1 MSKYTQNFPN
11 LSTYDFD
18 TIMCQLR
25 QVCGADPSGLINAQF
40 LSRPTTAK
48 DIAQLFYCTYY
59 IMQGSENLQNQY
71 VELYNFV
78 KDFFTNLDLQEEVNN
93 KINNMIEDGTFA
105 NVITPLISQYATPHF
120 VESEEEMTNHSYI
133 YVLNSSGNVWTWN
146 GSDFI
151 DTGVQYIGGIQNILR
166 NYGVLPT
173 GNNLNTIAQNS
184 AYILIDT
191 NDYENSPIRLGTLIT
206 YVFSTNLSTQ
216 FAYDFTFGYSFYRRK
231 VSNQWQDW
239 KRVDMSYIGT
249 TLDDL
254 NNAETMSLYIVDQD
268 IPNKPEDGTFFVYTY
283 GTTTGAKMQYAVNF
297 QTGKTYLRVY
307 SISQNKWL
315 EWYENSFLNGSL
327 SYVGFLSTSD
337 NIDDLGQNTIYIN
350 DPSST
355 PNIGLPENGAGY
367 IVTVGSPTVK
377 IQLFIR
383 TSNGRQYV
391 RYLGAETWSDWI
403 NNTSL
408 YMGASLTNCNFAL
421 ANSFY
426 ILNPGEVDNLPIEQ
440 TGFLF
445 TFGTDSAAKIQ
456 FYILYSTG
464 DVYFRHT
471 VTPFTD
477 KNYSAWVKY
486 DGSNIGFKTTAKMFS
501 IGNSILN
508 GSVWINE
515 SYNHLSNYGN
525 APYSV
530 IANALQIPEENVDN
544 TLLSSTGLLYDAGSG
559 NFLTNIKNT
568 DLSEYDVLLTHLW
581 TRDLDS
587 TFPLGSISSTAD
599 DGSLAGAVVSLINYI
614 KTSNGMCQLIL
625 VGIPPVS
632 TTISGDS
639 VFSGTYPNGYSIS
652 QCNTLMHELAE
663 KYHFTFV
670 DWEDLNL
677 SYYYQNYTD
686 GSNVH
691 ANNED
696 TYRVMGAYLAG
707 KATSQLTF

>member
-1 MSKYTQNFPN
+1 MSKYTENFPN

-59 IMQGSENLQNQY
+59 IMQGSENLQKQY
-71 VELYNFV
+71 VELYTFV

-93 KINNMIEDGTFA
+93 KLDIMIEDGTFE

-133 YVLNSSGNVWTWN
+133 YVLNSTGNVWTWN
-146 GSDFI
+146 GSEFI

-173 GNNLNTIAQNS
+173 GNDLNTIAQNS

-191 NDYENSPIRLGTLIT
+191 NKYENSPIRLGTLIT

-231 VSNQWQDW
+231 VSNKWQDW
-239 KRVDMSYIGT
+239 KRVDMCYIGT

-283 GTTTGAKMQYAVNF
+283 GTNTGAKMQYAVNF

-315 EWYENSFLNGSL
+315 NWYNTTYLNGAFMYMGVLSEDLNIDSL
-327 SYVGFLSTSD
+327 NENTLYVYDSSSHTIDNLPEVGSGFFLTFGGTTKFQLFVRTNAGRTFIRYFSKSNWSEWFTFGFQYLST
-337 NIDDLGQNTIYIN
+337 
-350 DPSST
+350 
-355 PNIGLPENGAGY
+355 E
-367 IVTVGSPTVK
+367 
-377 IQLFIR
+377 
-383 TSNGRQYV
+383 
-391 RYLGAETWSDWI
+391 
-403 NNTSL
+403 
-408 YMGASLTNCNFAL
+408 LTNCNHAL
-421 ANSFY
+421 PNGFY

-445 TFGTDSAAKIQ
+445 CFGIPSSAKIQ
-456 FYILYSTG
+456 LYVVYSTG
-464 DVYFRHT
+464 EIFYRRT
-471 VTPFTD
+471 TTPFTEY
-477 KNYSAWVKY
+477 NYTEWKSITS
-486 DGSNIGFKTTAKMFS
+486 GEGGFQTTAKMFS
-501 IGNSILN
+501 IGNSILT
-508 GSVWINE
+508 GSVWVNG
-515 SYNHLSNYGN
+515 SYNHLANYGN

-530 IANALQIPEENVDN
+530 IADALQLRESNVSH
-544 TLLSSTGLLYDAGSG
+544 TLLSSTGLLYNAGEG
-559 NFLTNIKNT
+559 NFLTNIKST

-587 TFPLGSISSTAD
+587 NFSLGTINSQAD
-599 DGSLAGAVVSLINYI
+599 DGSLAGAVKSLIDYM

-632 TTISGDS
+632 TSIYGES
-639 VFSGTYPNGYSIS
+639 VFTGTYPNGSSIS
-652 QCNTLMHELAE
+652 QCNALMHQLAD

-677 SYYYQNYTD
+677 SYYYQDYTD

-691 ANNED
+691 ANNEN